1 MVMVWMILKKS
12 GEHDFGNLTWKPW
25 GDERFGSELWTTSH
39 QPIFWGEREIFYLN
53 SSYTEYGH
61 QFAEIRSHMSRCGII
76 RRATYKQSTD
86 IKLHKPDPTRAEVI
100 SYTEPHI
107 HIVWTSSYR
116 NQSTHEQMLT
126 RVHKFPRE
134 EKSRFEIYEQIEK
147 PPFHYFRQST
157 SKIYLEPMVSGMLQL
172 FRYYVT
178 AAKDAELEPYFK
190 K

>member
-1 MVMVWMILKKS
+1 
-12 GEHDFGNLTWKPW
+12 
-25 GDERFGSELWTTSH
+25 
-39 QPIFWGEREIFYLN
+39 
-53 SSYTEYGH
+53 
-61 QFAEIRSHMSRCGII
+61 MSRCGII

-107 HIVWTSSYR
+107 HIVWTSSYK

-172 FRYYVT
+172 YRYYVT